1 MVVIVKVVYLT
12 ECRLPWVLLL
22 WIILVIV
29 IEMKKP
35 NHYGWDPRLDPL
47 RKRTRE
53 QNFFISFPVFRLM
66 DEVWPAASSKAT
78 PTSIFLDR
86 LCLLPPVPNNPSP
99 LKLLSSGPLIAAAG
113 SGTKTLVLGN
123 QTALMTKLTMWLL
136 ELVFEKN
143 TEDLDFF
150 LKKKVPKW
158 HQNGKMSHSLR
169 ACKTG
174 MLNETWVIGAQFV
187 GFQRGMMTQSG
198 TELGWFVRYF
208 CYECVLIP
216 PMSSEL
222 E

>member
-12 ECRLPWVLLL
+12 ECRLPWALLL

-47 RKRTRE
+47 RKRTQE
-53 QNFFISFPVFRLM
+53 QNSFISFPVLRLM

-78 PTSIFLDR
+78 PTSIFLAR

-143 TEDLDFF
+143 TEDLDF
-150 LKKKVPKW
+150 LKKKSPQMTSKW
-158 HQNGKMSHSLR
+158 KNEPFFESL
-169 ACKTG
+169 
-174 MLNETWVIGAQFV
+174 
-187 GFQRGMMTQSG
+187 
-198 TELGWFVRYF
+198 
-208 CYECVLIP
+208 
-216 PMSSEL
+216 
-222 E
+222 